1 MEEEEEEDQ
10 NDADRFLSCE
20 ALKVPCVCGENARNR
35 IFVCCLLFN
44 QSLLS
49 FFQDYFLLSMS
60 IIQKDSFDIKKKICM
75 KEPILRLQQKRH
87 KKISPVDIKKS

>member
-35 IFVCCLLFN
+35 IFVCCLLFY

-60 IIQKDSFDIKKKICM
+60 IIQKDSLDIKKNMYEGANFTLATKT
-75 KEPILRLQQKRH
+75 PQKDFA
-87 KKISPVDIKKS
+87 S